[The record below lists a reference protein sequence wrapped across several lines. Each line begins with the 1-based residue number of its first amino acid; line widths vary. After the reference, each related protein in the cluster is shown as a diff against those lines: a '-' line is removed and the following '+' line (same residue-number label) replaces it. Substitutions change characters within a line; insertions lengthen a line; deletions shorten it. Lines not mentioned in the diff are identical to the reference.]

1 MFDFIRQHNKVL
13 MAVLF
18 LLIVPSFV
26 VVGVL
31 DRYTGSGDKGE
42 EVASVTGESIRR
54 PDWDAQ
60 HRNDIDR
67 IRQQRP
73 DVDAA
78 MFDTDTERFATLE
91 RMVRDRVLAAAAA
104 KDHFVVTEQRQL
116 EIFQNDPGLASFVVV
131 KDGKRQFDRELF
143 QR

>member
-1 MFDFIRQHNKVL
+1 MV
-13 MAVLF
+13 VLF

-31 DRYTGSGDKGE
+31 DRYSGSGDKGE
-42 EVASVTGESIRR
+42 KVASVAGESIRR

-104 KDHFVVTEQRQL
+104 QDHFVVTEQRQL
-116 EIFQNDPGLASFVVV
+116 EIFQNDPGMASASSIASSFSVP
-131 KDGKRQFDRELF
+131 RA
-143 QR
+143 